1 MKSRNCPYRGH
12 CRDSGTCETCDFGK
26 AFANLSAKIKKLKA
40 KNEALQVENEA
51 LKDKIEVLTNP
62 NF

>member
-1 MKSRNCPYRGH
+1 MKSRNCPYRRH

-26 AFANLSAKIKKLKA
+26 AFANLSDKIKKLKA
-40 KNEALQVENEA
+40 KNEALQVENQK
-51 LKDKIEVLTNP
+51 LKDRIEVLTHP